1 MRHNI
6 KLTLAVLALV
16 SLMAAAIILADAT
29 GQISGRII
37 DSHTGLPIVGAT
49 VLVVGTNRGANT
61 DLDGKFVIP
70 RIAPGTYTLRISS
83 IGFQTLEVK
92 NVIVEADLTVEINNS
107 LTQGADGLKEK
118 IVVEAKIDIM
128 DKFETSNQAIITK
141 DVNERKP
148 VISVDELIEQVA
160 GVVTNSEG
168 KVYIRGGKA
177 FEVSYMAD
185 GVAINDPVG
194 GLGQSGA
201 KLNLFKR
208 EKRNPFPPAHGGTA
222 IVNGKPYDAMFFE
235 NYGVNPFV
243 DTEDDHLSTF
253 AVDIDDASYI
263 LARSYLERGY
273 LPEKD
278 AVRTEEF
285 VNHFSYNYRA
295 PQEET
300 FAVYLEGSRSPFGQN
315 CQLLR
320 IGIKGKKISEENR
333 KAANLVFVVDISGSM
348 SREDRLGLVKK
359 ALKLLVNKL
368 NRNDRVGIVTYGSTA
383 RIHLQPTSIANKQ
396 RILSAIER
404 LHSGGSTNCDAGLR
418 LAYEMSSRHFD
429 KNKINRIILCS
440 DGVANVG
447 ITGADE
453 LLKRIKK
460 QADRGITLSAIG
472 FGMGNYND
480 VLMEKLGNKGNGYYA
495 YVDDIAEARR
505 VFTDNLTG
513 ALQVIA
519 RDVKIQVDFDP
530 EVVRSY
536 RLLGYEN
543 RDVEDNKFRDDNE
556 DGGEVGSGHSVT
568 TLYEIKFYKEAYKK
582 QIGKIFIR
590 YKNPETGIVEEINRP
605 IAISIFDRNFAFSS
619 PDYKLAAAA
628 AEFSEIMRESYWA
641 KGSNLGDVLSLASDV
656 YNQTG
661 QDDVLELMNL
671 VTKARQLKQ
680 ELASNDYQE

>member
-6 KLTLAVLALV
+6 KLTLAILAAV
-16 SLMAAAIILADAT
+16 SLIAAAIIMAEPT
-29 GQISGRII
+29 GRISGTVV
-37 DSHTGLPIVGAT
+37 DSQTNLPIAGAS
-49 VLVVGTNRGANT
+49 VLIVGTNRGANT
-61 DLDGKFVIP
+61 DSLGNFLIKGVP
-70 RIAPGTYTLRISS
+70 PGNYTLRITGVGYQALQLINLTVKADS
-83 IGFQTLEVK
+83 TLEV
-92 NVIVEADLTVEINNS
+92 NTSLTVNHEE
-107 LTQGADGLKEK
+107 LEEK
-118 IVVEAKIDIM
+118 IVVSAEVDLI
-128 DKFETSNQAIITK
+128 DKFETSSQGAIIAGAGNLSRK
-141 DVNERKP
+141 SDIYIVAPDLRFER
-148 VISVDELIEQVA
+148 
-160 GVVTNSEG
+160 
-168 KVYIRGGKA
+168 
-177 FEVSYMAD
+177 
-185 GVAINDPVG
+185 
-194 GLGQSGA
+194 GL
-201 KLNLFKR
+201 
-208 EKRNPFPPAHGGTA
+208 PFPPAHGGTA
-222 IVNGKPYDAMFFE
+222 IVNGRPYDAMFFE

-263 LARSYLERGY
+263 LARAYLERGN

-285 VNHFSYNYRA
+285 INHFSYSYNA
-295 PQEET
+295 PEEET

-315 CQLLR
+315 SQMLR

-333 KAANLVFVVDISGSM
+333 KPANLVFVVDISGSM

-359 ALKLLVNKL
+359 ALRLLVNKL
-368 NRNDRVGIVTYGSTA
+368 NSDDQVGIVVYGSTA
-383 RIHLQPTSIANKQ
+383 SILLQPTSITNRE

-404 LHSGGSTNCDAGLR
+404 LRSGGSTNCEAGLR
-418 LAYEMSSRHFD
+418 LAYDMSSRHFQ
-429 KNKINRIILCS
+429 KHKINRIILCS

-460 QADRGITLSAIG
+460 QAERGITLSAIG

-505 VFTDNLTG
+505 VFTDNLPG

-530 EVVRSY
+530 EVIRSY

-568 TLYEIKFYKEAYKK
+568 ALYEIKFNKDAHKK
-582 QIGKIFIR
+582 QIGKIYIR
-590 YKNPETGIVEEINRP
+590 YKNPETGFVEEINRP
-605 IAISIFDRNFAFSS
+605 ITTSIFDRNFAFSS

-641 KGSNLGDVLSLASDV
+641 RGSNLGDVLSLASDV

-671 VTKARQLKQ
+671 VSKARQLKQ
-680 ELASNDYQE
+680 ELASNDSQE

>member
-16 SLMAAAIILADAT
+16 SLIAAAIIMAAPT
-29 GQISGRII
+29 GQISGTIV
-37 DSHTGLPIVGAT
+37 DSQTNLPIAGASIA
-49 VLVVGTNRGANT
+49 VVGTNRGAVT
-61 DLDGKFVIP
+61 DSSGNFLIKEIP
-70 RIAPGTYTLRISS
+70 PGNYTLRITGVGYQTVELKQVTVES
-83 IGFQTLEVK
+83 GLTLE
-92 NVIVEADLTVEINNS
+92 LNNS
-107 LTQGADGLKEK
+107 LTPMSEGLKEK
-118 IVVEAKIDIM
+118 IIVEAQIDII
-128 DKFETSNQAIITK
+128 DKFETSNQTIIIK
-141 DVNERKP
+141 D
-148 VISVDELIEQVA
+148 
-160 GVVTNSEG
+160 
-168 KVYIRGGKA
+168 RGGRA
-177 FEVSYMAD
+177 HEVSYMTD
-185 GVAINDPVG
+185 GVTINNPVG

-201 KLNLFKR
+201 NLYLYRR

-243 DTEDDHLSTF
+243 DTEDDHFSTF

-263 LARSYLERGY
+263 LARAYLERGN

-285 VNHFSYNYRA
+285 VNHFSYNYKA

-315 CQLLR
+315 CQMLR

-333 KAANLVFVVDISGSM
+333 KPANLVFVVDISGSM

-368 NRNDRVGIVTYGSTA
+368 NYDDRVGIVTYGSTG
-383 RIHLQPTSIANKQ
+383 RVHLQPTSIANKE

-404 LHSGGSTNCDAGLR
+404 LQSGGSTNCDAGLR

-505 VFTDNLTG
+505 VFTDNLSG

-568 TLYEIKFYKEAYKK
+568 ALYEIKFNKDAHKK
-582 QIGKIFIR
+582 QIGKIYIR

-661 QDDVLELMNL
+661 QNDVLELMNL

>member
-6 KLTLAVLALV
+6 KLTLAILAVL
-16 SLMAAAIILADAT
+16 SLIAAAIIMAEPT
-29 GQISGRII
+29 GQISGTVV
-37 DSHTGLPIVGAT
+37 DSQTNLPIAGAT
-49 VLVVGTNRGANT
+49 VLIVGTNRGANT
-61 DLDGKFVIP
+61 DLDGKFLIKGV
-70 RIAPGTYTLRISS
+70 APGTYTIRISS
-83 IGFQTLEVK
+83 LGFQTVELKQVMVK
-92 NVIVEADLTVEINNS
+92 ANLTLKLNNS
-107 LTQGADGLKEK
+107 LTPMSEGLKEK
-118 IVVEAKIDIM
+118 IIVEAQIDII
-128 DKFETSNQAIITK
+128 DKFETSNQTIITK
-141 DVNERKP
+141 ETIERRP
-148 VISVDELIEQVA
+148 VISVDELIEQVQ
-160 GVVTNSEG
+160 GIVTDSEG
-168 KVYIRGGKA
+168 KVIVRGGRA
-177 FEVSYMAD
+177 FETSYIID
-185 GVAINDPVG
+185 GVPLNDAIG
-194 GLGQSGA
+194 GLGQAGA
-201 KLNLFKR
+201 NLYLYKR
-208 EKRNPFPPAHGGTA
+208 EKRNPFPPAHGGSA
-222 IVNGKPYDAMFFE
+222 IVNGRPYDAMFFE

-263 LARSYLERGY
+263 LARSYLERGN

-285 VNHFSYNYRA
+285 VNHFNYNYNA
-295 PQEET
+295 PEEET
-300 FAVYLEGSRSPFGQN
+300 FEVYLEGSRSPFGQN
-315 CQLLR
+315 CQMLR

-333 KAANLVFVVDISGSM
+333 KPANLVFVVDVSGSM
-348 SREDRLGLVKK
+348 ARENRIGLVRK
-359 ALKLLVNKL
+359 ALRLLVDKL
-368 NRNDRVGIVTYGSTA
+368 NYSDQVGIVVYGSTA
-383 RIHLQPTSIANKQ
+383 RVHLPPTSIENKEE
-396 RILSAIER
+396 ISYAITT
-404 LHSGGSTNCDAGLR
+404 LGTSGSTNCEAGLR
-418 LAYEMSSRHFD
+418 LGYEMSSRCFD

-453 LLKRIKK
+453 LLKQIKK
-460 QADRGITLSAIG
+460 HADRGITLSAIG

-480 VLMEKLGNKGNGYYA
+480 ILMEKLGNKGNGYYA

-568 TLYEIKFYKEAYKK
+568 ALYEVKFNKDARKK
-582 QIGKIFIR
+582 QIGKIYIR
-590 YKNPETGIVEEINRP
+590 YKNPETGFVEEISWP
-605 IAISIFDRNFAFSS
+605 ITTSIFDRNFAFSS

-641 KGSNLGDVLSLASDV
+641 RGSDLGDVLSLAGDV

-680 ELASNDYQE
+680 ELASYDSQE

>member
-16 SLMAAAIILADAT
+16 SLIAAAIILADAT
-29 GQISGRII
+29 GQISGRVI
-37 DSHTGLPIVGAT
+37 DSHTGLPIAGAT

-61 DLDGKFVIP
+61 NLDGKFVIP

-107 LTQGADGLKEK
+107 LTQGPDGLEEK
-118 IVVEAKIDIM
+118 IVVEAEADII
-128 DKFETSNQAIITK
+128 DKFEISNQTIITNK
-141 DVNERKP
+141 TTEKRP
-148 VISVDELIEQVA
+148 VQSVDELIEQVQ

-168 KVYIRGGKA
+168 KVYIRGGRA
-177 FEVSYMAD
+177 YEVSYMTD
-185 GVAINDPVG
+185 GVTINDPEG
-194 GLGQSGA
+194 GLGQTGA
-201 KLNLFKR
+201 NLYLYKR

-243 DTEDDHLSTF
+243 DTEDDHFSTF

-263 LARSYLERGY
+263 LARSYLERGN

-285 VNHFSYNYRA
+285 VNHFNYNYSA
-295 PQEET
+295 PEEET
-300 FAVYLEGSRSPFGQN
+300 FQVYLEGSRSPFGQN
-315 CQLLR
+315 CQMLR

-333 KAANLVFVVDISGSM
+333 KPANLVFVVDISGSM
-348 SREDRLGLVKK
+348 SREDRLELVKK
-359 ALKLLVNKL
+359 ALRLLVNKL
-368 NRNDRVGIVTYGSTA
+368 NRNDRVGIVTYGSTG

-404 LHSGGSTNCDAGLR
+404 LRPGGSTNCDAGLR
-418 LAYEMSSRHFD
+418 LAYEMSSRHFQ

-453 LLKRIKK
+453 LLERIKK

-495 YVDDIAEARR
+495 YVDDIAEAKR

-568 TLYEIKFYKEAYKK
+568 ALYEIKFNKDAHKK
-582 QIGKIFIR
+582 QIGKIYIR
-590 YKNPETGIVEEINRP
+590 YKNPETGFVEEINRP
-605 IAISIFDRNFAFSS
+605 ITTSIFDRNFAFSS

-641 KGSNLGDVLSLASDV
+641 RGSDLGDVLSLAGDV

-680 ELASNDYQE
+680 ELSSNDF

>member
-6 KLTLAVLALV
+6 KLTLAILAV
-16 SLMAAAIILADAT
+16 FSLIAAAIIMAEAT
-29 GQISGRII
+29 GQISGTVV
-37 DSHTGLPIVGAT
+37 DSQTNLPIAGAT
-49 VLVVGTNRGANT
+49 VLVVGTNRGAVT
-61 DLDGKFVIP
+61 DSLGNFLIKEVP
-70 RIAPGTYTLRISS
+70 PGNYTLRISS
-83 IGFQTLEVK
+83 IGFQTLELRKVVVTAAST
-92 NVIVEADLTVEINNS
+92 NEIQTALTLNS
-107 LTQGADGLKEK
+107 KELEEK
-118 IVVEAKIDIM
+118 IVVSAEADLM
-128 DKFETSNQAIITK
+128 DKFETSNQGAIIVGAGLLSRK
-141 DVNERKP
+141 SNIYISAPSLQFER
-148 VISVDELIEQVA
+148 
-160 GVVTNSEG
+160 
-168 KVYIRGGKA
+168 
-177 FEVSYMAD
+177 
-185 GVAINDPVG
+185 
-194 GLGQSGA
+194 GL
-201 KLNLFKR
+201 
-208 EKRNPFPPAHGGTA
+208 PFPPAHGGTA

-243 DTEDDHLSTF
+243 DTEDDHFSTF

-263 LARSYLERGY
+263 LARAYLERGN

-285 VNHFSYNYRA
+285 VNHFSYNYKA
-295 PQEET
+295 PEEET

-315 CQLLR
+315 SQMLR

-333 KAANLVFVVDISGSM
+333 KPANLVFVIDISGSM
-348 SREDRLGLVKK
+348 SRENRLGLVKK
-359 ALKLLVNKL
+359 ALRLLVNKL
-368 NRNDRVGIVTYGSTA
+368 NRNDRVGIVTYGSTG
-383 RIHLQPTSIANKQ
+383 RVHLQPTSIANRE
-396 RILSAIER
+396 RILSAIEK
-404 LHSGGSTNCDAGLR
+404 LQSAGSTNCDAGLR
-418 LAYEMSSRHFD
+418 LAYEMSSRCFD

-568 TLYEIKFYKEAYKK
+568 ALYEIKFNKDAHKE
-582 QIGKIFIR
+582 QIGKIYIR
-590 YKNPETGIVEEINRP
+590 YKNPETGFVEEINRP
-605 IAISIFDRNFAFSS
+605 IETKIFDRNFAFSS

-641 KGSNLGDVLSLASDV
+641 RGSDLDDVLSLAGDV

-680 ELASNDYQE
+680 ELASNDFQE

>member
-6 KLTLAVLALV
+6 KLTLAILAVL
-16 SLMAAAIILADAT
+16 SLIAAAIIMAKPT

-61 DLDGKFVIP
+61 DLDGKFVIS
-70 RIAPGTYTLRISS
+70 RIAAGTYTLRISS

-107 LTQGADGLKEK
+107 LTQGPDGLYEK

-128 DKFETSNQAIITK
+128 DKFQTSNQTIITK
-141 DVNERKP
+141 EMIERKA
-148 VISVDELIEQVA
+148 VQSVDELLMQVP
-160 GVVTNSEG
+160 GVVTNGAG
-168 KVYIRGGKA
+168 KVFIRGGRA
-177 FEVSYMAD
+177 FETSYIID
-185 GVAINDPVG
+185 GVPWG
-194 GLGQSGA
+194 SQYT
-201 KLNLFKR
+201 
-208 EKRNPFPPAHGGTA
+208 PAHGGSA

-243 DTEDDHLSTF
+243 DTEDDHFSTF
-253 AVDIDDASYI
+253 AVDVDDASYI
-263 LARSYLERGY
+263 LARAYLERGH

-285 VNHFSYNYRA
+285 VNHFSYNYKA
-295 PQEET
+295 PEEET

-315 CQLLR
+315 SQMLR
-320 IGIKGKKISEENR
+320 IGIKGKKINEENR
-333 KAANLVFVVDISGSM
+333 KPANLVFVVDVSGSM

-359 ALKLLVNKL
+359 ALRLLVNKL
-368 NRNDRVGIVTYGSTA
+368 KSDDQVGIVVYGSTA
-383 RIHLQPTSIANKQ
+383 KILLQPTSIANKET
-396 RILSAIER
+396 ILSAIDW
-404 LHSGGSTNCDAGLR
+404 LQSAGSTNCDAGLR
-418 LAYEMSSRHFD
+418 LAYEMSSRCFD

-447 ITGADE
+447 LTGADE

-505 VFTDNLTG
+505 VFTDNLSG

-556 DGGEVGSGHSVT
+556 DGGEIGSGHSVT
-568 TLYEIKFYKEAYKK
+568 ALYEIKFNKEADKK
-582 QIGKIFIR
+582 MIGKIFIR
-590 YKNPETGIVEEINRP
+590 YKNPETGFVEEINRP
-605 IAISIFDRNFAFSS
+605 IRTSIFDRNFTFSS

-641 KGSNLGDVLSLASDV
+641 RGSDLGDVLSLANDV

-680 ELASNDYQE
+680 ELASYDSDE

>member
-1 MRHNI
+1 MRHSI

-61 DLDGKFVIP
+61 DLDGKFVIS

-83 IGFQTLEVK
+83 IGFQTVEVK
-92 NVIVEADLTVEINNS
+92 KVIVEADLTVEINNS
-107 LTQGADGLKEK
+107 LTQGPDGLEEK
-118 IVVEAKIDIM
+118 IVVEAKADII
-128 DKFETSNQAIITK
+128 DKFETSNRTVESHMGA
-141 DVNERKP
+141 P
-148 VISVDELIEQVA
+148 ALSVDELIEQVA
-160 GVVTNSEG
+160 GVATNSEG
-168 KVYIRGGKA
+168 KVYIKGGRA
-177 FEVSYMAD
+177 YETSYIVD
-185 GVAINDPVG
+185 GVPLNDAIS

-201 KLNLFKR
+201 KLNLYKR
-208 EKRNPFPPAHGGTA
+208 KIGIPFPPAHGGSA
-222 IVNGKPYDAMFFE
+222 IVNGRPYDAMFFE
-235 NYGVNPFV
+235 NYGFNPFV
-243 DTEDDHLSTF
+243 DTEDDHFSTF
-253 AVDIDDASYI
+253 AVDVDDASYI
-263 LARSYLERGY
+263 LARSYLERGN

-285 VNHFSYNYRA
+285 VNHFNYNYSA
-295 PQEET
+295 PEEET
-300 FAVYLEGSRSPFGQN
+300 FEVYLEGSRSPFGQN

-333 KAANLVFVVDISGSM
+333 KPANLVFVVDVSGSM

-359 ALKLLVNKL
+359 ALRLLVNKL
-368 NRNDRVGIVTYGSTA
+368 KSDDQVGIVVYGSTA
-383 RIHLQPTSIANKQ
+383 KILLQPTSIANKEA
-396 RILSAIER
+396 ILSAIEW
-404 LHSGGSTNCDAGLR
+404 LQSAGSTNCDAGLR
-418 LAYEMSSRHFD
+418 LAYEMSSRCFD

-447 ITGADE
+447 ITGAED
-453 LLKRIKK
+453 LLKRIKGH
-460 QADRGITLSAIG
+460 ADRGITLSAIG

-495 YVDDIAEARR
+495 YVDDIAEAKR
-505 VFTDNLTG
+505 VFTDNLSG

-568 TLYEIKFYKEAYKK
+568 ALYEIKFKKEVDKK

-590 YKNPETGIVEEINRP
+590 YKNPETGYVEEINRP
-605 IAISIFDRNFAFSS
+605 ITTRIFDRNFAFSS

-628 AEFSEIMRESYWA
+628 AEFSEILRESYWA
-641 KGSNLGDVLSLASDV
+641 KGSDLGDVLSLAGQV

-661 QDDVLELMNL
+661 HDDVLELMNL
-671 VTKARQLKQ
+671 VTKAKQLKQ
-680 ELASNDYQE
+680 QLASNDFRN

>member
-70 RIAPGTYTLRISS
+70 KIAPGTYTLRISS

-128 DKFETSNQAIITK
+128 DKFETSNQTIITK
-141 DVNERKP
+141 KMMEQKTMP
-148 VISVDELIEQVA
+148 SVDDLIEQVA
-160 GVVTNSEG
+160 GVVTDSEG
-168 KVYIRGGKA
+168 KVFIRGGRA
-177 FEVSYMAD
+177 SETSYIMD
-185 GVAINDPVG
+185 GVPKNSATAN
-194 GLGQSGA
+194 
-201 KLNLFKR
+201 LNKVPRLKSVQ
-208 EKRNPFPPAHGGTA
+208 PFPPAHGGTA

-243 DTEDDHLSTF
+243 DTEDDHFSTF
-253 AVDIDDASYI
+253 AVDVDDASYI
-263 LARSYLERGY
+263 LARAYLERGN

-285 VNHFSYNYRA
+285 INHFNYNYNA
-295 PQEET
+295 PEEET
-300 FAVYLEGSRSPFGQN
+300 FAVYLEGSRSPFGRNSQM
-315 CQLLR
+315 LR

-333 KAANLVFVVDISGSM
+333 KAANLVFLVDVSGSM
-348 SREDRLGLVKK
+348 ARENRIGLVRK
-359 ALKLLVNKL
+359 ALRLLVNKL
-368 NRNDRVGIVTYGSTA
+368 NYNDQVGIVVYGSTA
-383 RIHLQPTSIANKQ
+383 RVHLQPTSIRDKE
-396 RILSAIER
+396 RILYAIMT
-404 LHSGGSTNCDAGLR
+404 LGTSGSTNCEAGLR
-418 LAYEMSSRHFD
+418 LAYDMSSRHFQ

-447 ITGADE
+447 ITAADE
-453 LLKRIKK
+453 LLETIKE
-460 QADRGITLSAIG
+460 QANRGITLSAIG

-495 YVDDIAEARR
+495 YVDDITEARR

-556 DGGEVGSGHSVT
+556 DGGEIGSGHSVT
-568 TLYEIKFYKEAYKK
+568 ALYEIKFKKDAHKK
-582 QIGKIFIR
+582 QIGKIYIR
-590 YKNPETGIVEEINRP
+590 YKNPETGFVEEINRP

-628 AEFSEIMRESYWA
+628 AEFSEIMRQSYWA
-641 KGSNLGDVLSLASDV
+641 RGSDLGDVLSLAGDV

-680 ELASNDYQE
+680 ELASNDFQE